1 MDPDRIYEAT
11 ITAAKEW
18 SVADAEA
25 RKLKALERIILS
37 EITNRMEGNSFAE
50 KKSKALASPEYR
62 LHIDRMIAART
73 QSNLLKAKLEAVKDL
88 SNNRRT
94 QEVTHRTEMGIR

>member
-1 MDPDRIYEAT
+1 
-11 ITAAKEW
+11 
-18 SVADAEA
+18 
-25 RKLKALERIILS
+25 
-37 EITNRMEGNSFAE
+37 MEGNSFAE